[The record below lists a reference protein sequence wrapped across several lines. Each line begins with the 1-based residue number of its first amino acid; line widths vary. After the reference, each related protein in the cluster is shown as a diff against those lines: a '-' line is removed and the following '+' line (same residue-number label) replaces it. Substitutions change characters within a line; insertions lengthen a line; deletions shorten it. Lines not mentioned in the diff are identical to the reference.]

1 MGEIRGSIRA
11 LSIGTA
17 LALATSSMALEVPG
31 GRNPRT
37 DCYARLDVEGVSAA
51 TSTRVAECTDGDPS
65 CDQDQ
70 SANGSCQFRVRL
82 CLNRQDNRP
91 TCIPPAPPSALVKV
105 KPQGV
110 LKRLGLQVPALD
122 STECGP
128 FLDGVTVKLRHKGKR
143 PGRVKAR
150 VISVSPVKPKRDR
163 DVVTLVC
170 NPPGTAEVPTCAANP
185 AGGPDQ
191 ILLDVAA
198 AGTDLDNG
206 WKGPSFNFPTP
217 AGTKLLMC
225 AADCNDGTSGTPNPV
240 CTTHVLTGPGSFNK
254 NNFGPPLPLFAAG
267 VPVCVVNEYQPNQPS
282 LAGTANAQTGEING
296 EIDLFSHVFL
306 TEEEK
311 VCPKCLN
318 SRCDSGPNQGGSCV
332 VDGTVTVAE
341 STAANKTF
349 PLSKDCPPPNNTP
362 AGTLNIKLPL
372 TTGTSTLAPLPG
384 GSAQTPCV
392 AQPGEPRLVT
402 PAADLCGAGGTCV
415 AGGCSGSQTCASMG
429 TDPVTGNPVCV
440 DAKGGLSQY
449 CCSSDPTR
457 PCQPTRDG
465 TPIART
471 GKPGAPVDSSGM
483 GYGQGTY
490 PKTGDV
496 VTVATFCEPG
506 TGTGS
511 VDGLTGLPGPGALIL
526 PSTATWS
533 RGQATP

>member
-1 MGEIRGSIRA
+1 MNERKGIHPRHFLVFVVAGAVLGFASR
-11 LSIGTA
+11 A
-17 LALATSSMALEVPG
+17 LALTPG
-31 GRNPRT
+31 GGKNPAT
-37 DCYARLDVEGVSAA
+37 DCYAELDGV
-51 TSTRVAECTDGDPS
+51 TSNPTTCSDNDPS
-65 CDQDQ
+65 CDSDSVGGQCTFHV
-70 SANGSCQFRVRL
+70 SVCINETES
-82 CLNRQDNRP
+82 
-91 TCIPPAPPSALVKV
+91 TCTPAPPLSKVKV
-105 KPQGV
+105 TPK
-110 LKRLGLQVPALD
+110 KLGLAPPADLS
-122 STECGP
+122 STGCGAP
-128 FLDGVTVKLRHKGKR
+128 VDVVVKLKGK
-143 PGRVKAR
+143 KHD
-150 VISVSPVKPKRDR
+150 KPATRKIKVLAKGSGGK
-163 DVVTLVC
+163 DVNKFVLTC
-170 NPPGTAEVPTCAANP
+170 TPPTKGCPANP
-185 AGGPDQ
+185 NGGPNQ
-191 ILLDVAA
+191 ILLNVKS

-217 AGTKLLMC
+217 ADTKLLLC
-225 AADCNDGTSGTPNPV
+225 ASDCNDGTSGTPNPV
-240 CTTHVLTGPGSFNK
+240 CTTHILTGTGSFNK
-254 NNFGPPLPLFAAG
+254 DNFGPPLPLFAAG
-267 VPVCVVNEYQPNQPS
+267 VPVCVVNEYQPNQPN

-533 RGQATP
+533 QAAQ